1 MDSKESQPETIG
13 KNLSNSIT
21 TSEALVRLHNTRQ
34 LSTHKRLFQSMR
46 VGSLRSVVI
55 MWIRI
60 CSGIGLLTLP
70 YYCKQFGLI
79 EGAIVIAAAACL
91 NYLPAKDIFQ
101 AVSDSGK
108 TKYPELIEHYF
119 GRKMR
124 RIFDFSYTIDMFS
137 QILLLQVACYNC
149 LQYIMYM
156 TKITDGHPEWFSN
169 IERLEFNEYNR
180 DILIIRTVFIV
191 TVTLLLVPFF
201 LKDNLRDYKTITYTY
216 LTLLFLLVAFLVGQA
231 PFFVQNLPP
240 SKRTV
245 QFFKPFKMENISN
258 FGGIM
263 LSFYV
268 QPYVFS
274 LYEELV
280 EPNLRRLFKIA
291 KIATFFEFVGLSTI
305 ALIGYYS
312 LGDEY
317 TPYVFFLRT
326 PYEGVNMIVEW
337 CFRIT
342 VILFFFSMIVGIPM
356 YNPSLKTQIYDLLM
370 IDYPTNSQKRY
381 VSLIPLFIASLL
393 SILYPHV
400 TSIFNIVATTV
411 CNLNGYLLPTAMKL
425 KREVQNGNVHF
436 SSCLL
441 MSFYIVF
448 GVLGMISLFN

>member
-1 MDSKESQPETIG
+1 MNSTELKKEFEG
-13 KNLSNSIT
+13 KGLSNSLT
-21 TSEALVRLHNTRQ
+21 TSEALQRLERTRQ
-34 LSTHKRLFQSMR
+34 LPTRQRLFQSMR

-79 EGAIVIAAAACL
+79 EGAFVIGAAAFL

-108 TKYPELIEHYF
+108 TKYPELIEYYF

-124 RIFDFSYTIDMFS
+124 RIFDFSYTIDLFS
-137 QILLLQVACYNC
+137 QILLIQVACYNC
-149 LQYIMYM
+149 LQYIMFM
-156 TKITDGHPEWFSN
+156 TNITEGHPEWFSN
-169 IERLEFNEYNR
+169 FERLEFNEYNR
-180 DILIIRTVFIV
+180 DILIIRSVFIL

-231 PFFVQNLPP
+231 PSFIANLPP

-245 QFFKPFKMENISN
+245 QFFKPFKLDNISN
-258 FGGIM
+258 FGGVM

-268 QPYVFS
+268 QPYLFS

-280 EPNLRRLFKIA
+280 EPNLRRLSKIA
-291 KIATFFEFVGLSTI
+291 KIATFFEFAGLSTI

-326 PYEGVNMIVEW
+326 PYEGINMAVEW
-337 CFRIT
+337 CFRIV

-356 YNPSLKTQIYDLLM
+356 YNPSLKTQIYDLMM
-370 IDYPTNSQKRY
+370 IEHPSKAEKRF
-381 VSLIPLFIASLL
+381 VSLFPLFIASLL

-425 KREVQNGNVHF
+425 KREVKNGKVHF